1 MNLERGRK
9 NEMLKLWKSGAGVL
23 AMVALAGSALA
34 QDAAA
39 VRFYKLDFVVKEVE
53 AGKVLNTRAYSTMT
67 SSDKSDRAA
76 IRTGTKV
83 PYQSSPEIHYA
94 DVGVNIDCEHVHEL
108 DGTLTL
114 GVNADL
120 SSIPQEHPGLPPIIR
135 QNKWSSTVI
144 LPLRKPT
151 ILFTSDDPA
160 SRQQVQLELTATP
173 IR

>member
-1 MNLERGRK
+1 
-9 NEMLKLWKSGAGVL
+9 MLKQCKCGARVL

-34 QDAAA
+34 QDAGT

-53 AGKVLNTRAYSTMT
+53 AGKVLNTRTYSTMI
-67 SSDKSDRAA
+67 SSDKAERTA

-83 PYQSSPEIHYA
+83 PYQGSPEIRYA
-94 DVGVNIDCEHVHEL
+94 DVGVNIDCERVHEL
-108 DGTLTL
+108 DAALTL
-114 GVNADL
+114 GVSADL
-120 SSIPQEHPGLPPIIR
+120 SSIPQDQPGNPPIIR

-160 SRQQVQLELTATP
+160 SRQQMQLELTATP